1 MMDKIPGNGKKQHKK
16 KNELADDF
24 VDTVRQVN
32 QNRFATIRRYLIA
45 GFLLLICPSETEPAI
60 SGVRISKTPCRSNRW
75 LTKWKFKFFAV
86 PKITY

>member
-45 GFLLLICPSETEPAI
+45 GFLLLICPSETERAI
-60 SGVRISKTPCRSNRW
+60 SGVRISKTPCRSNR
-75 LTKWKFKFFAV
+75 
-86 PKITY
+86 